1 MSSPNF
7 LFAVELK
14 QAFYT
19 YKQTAEL
26 LAVGE
31 HFVKQLVQ
39 SGELK
44 RIFLAPESGNKQP
57 RITCTSILRFIKAKD
72 ADETDP
78 LQGVDHAERSGQS
91 GDAG

>member
-44 RIFLAPESGNKQP
+44 RIFLAPGAGNKQP
-57 RITCTSILRFIKAKD
+57 RITCTSILRFINAKD
-72 ADETDP
+72 AESESLAP
-78 LQGVDHAERSGQS
+78 AANHN
-91 GDAG
+91 